1 MIHLPSQ
8 RQMRLNI
15 WHALLSASDTEIT
28 EGMSFYDGA
37 HGICRMISRLT
48 NDRVS
53 VSHVAGIYAALSPM
67 NGWEENVANIF
78 SVIREQDSC
87 TVNTSH
93 PNRLKALRIYHG
105 EDPLQVLRGRKVT
118 AFYHSIAG
126 PLNHQHIPIDR
137 HLINLA
143 MGWKLGKNDLSRAAS
158 SRELYDRIEKVYQD
172 LGAREQLGNRLASIA
187 WFVQRRAESG
197 QAIIPHH
204 LSPVCC
210 LKPMQS
216 QGQKP
221 RRFLCSTCGRSKVI
235 RLDITNLKTKIRI
248 SRPPIAILDGF
259 PITQHRDPVTKR
271 LGRKIIRLGKDHLFA
286 NGAGW
291 QYLSRY
297 LVMKEL
303 DERLRSDEHVDHK
316 DLDKTNDTLDNL
328 RVMLAERHGKHH
340 VYLAELAGGRGED
353 GRFRKYDQPITHGEP
368 DYPDDSLA
376 SLEDIPF

>member
-1 MIHLPSQ
+1 MIRLPSQ

-28 EGMSFYDGA
+28 EGMSFYHGA

-48 NDRVS
+48 NGQVP

-87 TVNTSH
+87 KVNTSH

-105 EDPLQVLRGRKVT
+105 EHPLQVCRGRKVT
-118 AFYHSIAG
+118 AFYHSIAD
-126 PLNHQHIPIDR
+126 PFDTSHIPVDR

-158 SRELYDRIEKVYQD
+158 TRELYDKIESVYQH
-172 LGAREQLGNRLASIA
+172 LGQREQLGNRLASIA
-187 WFVQRRAESG
+187 WFVQRRAQSG

-221 RRFLCSTCGRSKVI
+221 RRFLCSTCHRSRTVS
-235 RLDITNLKTKIRI
+235 LDIANQKPV
-248 SRPPIAILDGF
+248 RPPSTEFPPVDGCRVILSRG
-259 PITQHRDPVTKR
+259 HK
-271 LGRKIIRLGKDHLFA
+271 RKIILLGKGHKFA
-286 NGAGW
+286 NKSGW
-291 QYLSRY
+291 QFLSRY
-297 LVMKEL
+297 LVMCETGEL
-303 DERLRSDEHVDHK
+303 LRPDEHVDHINRHK
-316 DLDKTNDTLDNL
+316 LDDDLSNL
-328 RVMLAERHGKHH
+328 RVMLAQRHGKHH

-353 GRFRKYDQPITHGEP
+353 GRFRKYDRPITHGEP
-368 DYPDDSLA
+368 DYDHADSG
-376 SLEDIPF
+376 LEDIPF